1 MARSRSPYPTK
12 PLISDADYERDYYE
26 RQTRRQSGNLKGR
39 STTAQRRYQAG
50 YRVGGQTYWQGTPY
64 TTQEQAY
71 ETAQKLAA
79 SYNRQHG
86 TTKARPVVK
95 VRRVF

>member
-1 MARSRSPYPTK
+1 MARSRSPYRQEDWRDRFEREGRWTFGGKPKRRPTPSQK
-12 PLISDADYERDYYE
+12 
-26 RQTRRQSGNLKGR
+26 
-39 STTAQRRYQAG
+39 RYQAG
-50 YRVGGQTYWQGTPY
+50 YRVGGQTFWQGTPY
-64 TTQEQAY
+64 ATQEQAY

-79 SYNRQHG
+79 SYNRQYS